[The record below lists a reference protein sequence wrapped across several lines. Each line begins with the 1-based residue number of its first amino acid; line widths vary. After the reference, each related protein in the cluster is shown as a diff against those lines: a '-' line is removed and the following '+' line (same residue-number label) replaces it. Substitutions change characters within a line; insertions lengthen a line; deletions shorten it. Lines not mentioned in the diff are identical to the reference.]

1 MCETKRV
8 AKMFFFNEVEKAK
21 RTVGKLEKLKETP
34 HRPRLGKLILKSKAT
49 GSGSGRLQWQ
59 VAVAGGWYIFYEFVL
74 SLTRFPAKKPCGPRA
89 LPSDRGPTSKTISN
103 N

>member
-8 AKMFFFNEVEKAK
+8 AKRPKCFFFNEVEKAK
-21 RTVGKLEKLKETP
+21 RMVGKLEKLKETL

-59 VAVAGGWYIFYEFVL
+59 VAVAGG
-74 SLTRFPAKKPCGPRA
+74 
-89 LPSDRGPTSKTISN
+89 
-103 N
+103 

>member
-59 VAVAGGWYIFYEFVL
+59 VAVAGCSGRLQWQAAGIFFMSL
-74 SLTRFPAKKPCGPRA
+74 S
-89 LPSDRGPTSKTISN
+89 
-103 N
+103 